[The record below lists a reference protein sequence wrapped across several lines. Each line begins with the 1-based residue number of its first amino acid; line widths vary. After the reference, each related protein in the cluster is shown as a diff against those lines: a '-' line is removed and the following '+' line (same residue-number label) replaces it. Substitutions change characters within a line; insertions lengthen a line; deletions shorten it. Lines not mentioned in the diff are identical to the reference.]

1 MSSLKAPRP
10 TPRPSALH
18 LAGLLTLA
26 LASCGLPEYRMLV
39 TNIPK
44 DGNKLEV
51 AAYVQATPTSE
62 GALPS
67 DRIVA
72 DIPSSRT
79 DLTVSV
85 NLRGLYNSPD
95 SAVFAAI
102 VRDVGGCIT
111 AVGHSDR
118 AAPSPTVADIEMP
131 LLVPR
136 FPAASR
142 QRCGTTGPILLDVQ
156 RQEQGPYG
164 KTDFR
169 LLIAGWDLAPSDQ
182 VTVKSL
188 IVLQPT
194 DCQFKSCTD
203 RCPEI
208 ISCLDAAGAPI
219 QCRTGCSLSTTVDYM
234 SPGRLILHIPE
245 KQNLVQD
252 TGVGES
258 LSKDSATLS
267 TMRGSPFQVTILRA
281 SQSQS
286 SSYTEPKATQP

>member
-1 MSSLKAPRP
+1 MSSLNAFRP

-39 TNIPK
+39 SNIPQ
-44 DGNKLEV
+44 DGKALEI
-51 AAYVQATPTSE
+51 AAYVQTTPTSE

-72 DIPSSRT
+72 DIPSGRT

-118 AAPSPTVADIEMP
+118 AAPSSTAADVELP

-142 QRCGTTGPILLDVQ
+142 ERCSATGPILLDVQ

-169 LLIAGWDLAPSDQ
+169 LLIAGWDIAPTDQ
-182 VTVKSL
+182 VTVQSK

-194 DCQFKSCTD
+194 SCQFQTCTD
-203 RCPEI
+203 RCRDTVP
-208 ISCLDAAGAPI
+208 CLDAAGGTV
-219 QCRTGCSLSTTVDYM
+219 QCRTGCQLTTIAEYQGP
-234 SPGRLILHIPE
+234 SRLILHLPE
-245 KQNLVQD
+245 KDNVIQD
-252 TGVGES
+252 WAGGRTPIKE
-258 LSKDSATLS
+258 SATLA

-281 SQSQS
+281 SKSQS
-286 SSYTEPKATQP
+286 SSYTESKATQP

>member
-1 MSSLKAPRP
+1 MSSLNAFRP

-39 TNIPK
+39 SNIPQ
-44 DGNKLEV
+44 DGKALEI
-51 AAYVQATPTSE
+51 AAYVQTTPTSE

-72 DIPSSRT
+72 DIPSGRT

-111 AVGHSDR
+111 AVGYSAR
-118 AAPSPTVADIEMP
+118 AAPSSTAADVELP

-142 QRCGTTGPILLDVQ
+142 ERCSATGPILLDVQ

-169 LLIAGWDLAPSDQ
+169 LLIAGWDIAPTDQ
-182 VTVKSL
+182 VTVQSK

-194 DCQFKSCTD
+194 SCQFQTCTD
-203 RCPEI
+203 RCRDTVP
-208 ISCLDAAGAPI
+208 CLDAAGGTI
-219 QCRTGCSLSTTVDYM
+219 QCRTGCQLTTIAEYQGP
-234 SPGRLILHIPE
+234 SRLILHLPE
-245 KQNLVQD
+245 KDNVIQD
-252 TGVGES
+252 WAGGRTPIKE
-258 LSKDSATLS
+258 SATLA

-281 SQSQS
+281 SKSQS
-286 SSYTEPKATQP
+286 SSYTESKATQP